1 MKTIP
6 IYQADAFT
14 DHLFGGNPAA
24 VCPLESWLPDETM
37 QQVAMENN
45 LAETAFFVPEGDH
58 FRIRWFT
65 PETEVDLC
73 GHATLATSHVLFA
86 LLGFPGEVITFESRS
101 GPLRVTRT
109 AGMYQLD
116 FPADEFHRVAPPKGL
131 TEAMN
136 MEPEECYRGRTDYM
150 AVYGSEDL
158 ISSLDPG
165 ITALSKIE
173 GRGIIITAPGHSVD
187 FVSRF
192 FAPQSGV
199 PEDPVTGSAHTTLV
213 PYWAERLHKTDLTAM
228 QLSRR
233 KGILFCTLA
242 GDRVLIRGNAVTYLK
257 GEITLD

>member
-1 MKTIP
+1 MRTIP

-58 FRIRWFT
+58 FHIRWFT

-73 GHATLATSHVLFA
+73 GHATLATSHVLFTH
-86 LLGFPGEVITFESRS
+86 LGFAGEVITFESRS
-101 GPLRVTRT
+101 GPLRVTRS
-109 AGMYQLD
+109 GDLYQLD
-116 FPADEFHRVAPPKGL
+116 FPVDEFHRVAPPKGL
-131 TEAMN
+131 SEAMN

-158 ISSLDPG
+158 ISSLEPG
-165 ITALSKIE
+165 LTALSKIE
-173 GRGIIITAPGHSVD
+173 GRGIIITAPGHSAD

-213 PYWAERLHKTDLTAM
+213 PYWAARLHKTNLTAL

-233 KGILFCTLA
+233 KGTLFCTLA
-242 GDRVLIRGNAVTYLK
+242 GDRVLIRGNAVTFLR
-257 GEITLD
+257 GEIILP

>member
-14 DHLFGGNPAA
+14 HHLFGGNPAA

-45 LAETAFFVPEGDH
+45 LAETAFFVPEEDH
-58 FRIRWFT
+58 YHIRWFT

-73 GHATLATSHVLFA
+73 GHATLATAHVLFTH
-86 LLGFPGEVITFESRS
+86 LGFAGEAIAFESRS
-101 GPLRVTRT
+101 GPLRVTRV

-116 FPADEFHRVAPPKGL
+116 FPVDEYHRVAPPKGL
-131 TEAMN
+131 SEAMN

-158 ISSLDPG
+158 ISSLEPG
-165 ITALSKIE
+165 LTALSKID
-173 GRGIIITAPGHSVD
+173 GRGIIITAPGHETD

-213 PYWAERLHKTDLTAM
+213 PYWAGRLHKTELTAV

-233 KGILFCTLA
+233 KGHLSCTLA
-242 GDRVLIRGNAVTYLK
+242 ADRVLIRGKAVTYLT
-257 GEITLD
+257 GEIILP